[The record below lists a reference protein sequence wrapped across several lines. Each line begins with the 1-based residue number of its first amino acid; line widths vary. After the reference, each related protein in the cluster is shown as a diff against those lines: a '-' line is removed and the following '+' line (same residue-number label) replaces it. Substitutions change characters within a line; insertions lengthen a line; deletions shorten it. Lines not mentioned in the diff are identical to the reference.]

1 MKPAAKRTIE
11 VKIQGRAY
19 RIRAEGDSDGGTVNR
34 AAAILDETMERVRL
48 RAGTVDS
55 VDIAVLAA
63 LNIANTLVTEREA
76 RAGAS
81 ASDQRVTA
89 ILELLEAALEPGGAG
104 RR

>member
-1 MKPAAKRTIE
+1 MKPAAKRTVE
-11 VKIQGRAY
+11 VKIQGRPY
-19 RIRAEGDSDGGTVNR
+19 RIRAEGESHAGTVNR

-63 LNIANTLVTEREA
+63 LNIANTLVAERETKTE
-76 RAGAS
+76 AS
-81 ASDQRVTA
+81 LPDQRVA
-89 ILELLEAALEPGGAG
+89 AMLELLEAALAPGGAG